1 MNPRQH
7 NQGKVSFVQ
16 GGPKIVDLFCGC
28 GGFSLGAEAAGIGP
42 NLAFDI
48 DPILTSSVSTNHPRT
63 KLVLADLS
71 EVDGSAIRREI
82 GPIVDGVFGGP
93 PCQAF
98 SDIGHRR
105 ADDPRRSLLGH
116 FFRLI
121 AEVEPGFF
129 VMENVKGLGY
139 ADARPVLDKA
149 LELIPGRYKLL
160 GPVVLDAADFGAAT
174 RRPRLFIIGYDP
186 ARLDAISLSDIESK
200 KQNPATVRAAI
211 ADLATA
217 ERIEDDG
224 NFDRWRIKQ
233 VGRPS
238 RYASTLR
245 AKDGAFTSHKRTAHT
260 PEVIKRFEK
269 VEQGSTEAIGRHPR
283 LDWDGQCP
291 TLRAGT
297 GNDRGSY
304 QSVRPIHPNEPRVIT
319 VREGARLQGFPDSFK
334 FHPTVWHSFR
344 MIGNSVSPIMSKVIF
359 SLIAQRID
367 AGKRFQIAAE

>member
-1 MNPRQH
+1 M
-7 NQGKVSFVQ
+7 Q

-42 NLAFDI
+42 SLAFDV
-48 DPILTSSVSTNHPRT
+48 DPILTSSVPTNHPRT

-71 EVDGSAIRREI
+71 DVDGAGIRREL
-82 GPIVDGVFGGP
+82 GSTVDGVFGGP

-105 ADDPRRSLLGH
+105 ADDPRRSLVGH

-121 AEVEPGFF
+121 AEVEPAFF

-149 LELIPGRYKLL
+149 LELLPGRYKLL

-174 RRPRLFIIGYDP
+174 RRPRLFIIGFDP
-186 ARLDAISLSDIESK
+186 DRLEAISLSDIEAK
-200 KQNPATVRAAI
+200 KQSPATVQAAI

-217 ERIEDDG
+217 QQIDDDG
-224 NFDRWRIKQ
+224 TFDRWKIKQ
-233 VGRPS
+233 RGRPS
-238 RYASTLR
+238 RYASMLR
-245 AKDGAFTSHKRTAHT
+245 ATDGIFTGHKRTTHT
-260 PEVIKRFEK
+260 AEVIKRFAK
-269 VEQGSTEAIGRHPR
+269 VEQGRVEPIGRHPR
-283 LDWDGQCP
+283 LAWDGQCP

-304 QSVRPIHPNEPRVIT
+304 QSVRPIHPDEPRVIT

-334 FHPTVWHSFR
+334 FHPTIWHSFR
-344 MIGNSVSPIMSKVIF
+344 MIGNSVSPIISKVIF
-359 SLIAQRID
+359 SLIAERM
-367 AGKRFQIAAE
+367 AELEACIALRS